1 MMKIVGDD
9 DSASRSVGAIH
20 ESPEKIF
27 VKIFS
32 IILVGG
38 TMELN
43 INSPAYF
50 KDHYGFDNAVYNFFQ
65 EAYLYFK
72 DKEYS
77 DTLHIIGITPIVAPN
92 EMFNGE
98 IWKESIRLIDNKSC
112 AIISFRIDFD
122 EYNNGDSEKRI
133 LLTKELILKAIRK
146 IKSKVDFDYEAFER
160 DLNILSF

>member
-1 MMKIVGDD
+1 MLYT
-9 DSASRSVGAIH
+9 RSYGRNHCIKNTAKLITH
-20 ESPEKIF
+20 KSLTLTKSKAFIG
-27 VKIFS
+27 
-32 IILVGG
+32 LVI
-38 TMELN
+38 T
-43 INSPAYF
+43 ISKKP
-50 KDHYGFDNAVYNFFQ
+50 
-65 EAYLYFK
+65 
-72 DKEYS
+72 
-77 DTLHIIGITPIVAPN
+77 IITPIVAPN